1 MLLSVEFS
9 QIFTRIIMTKITKLD
24 GWTSIIIIEKHSSDS
39 ITNLDLMSISPS
51 LVLKDFRACV
61 APRVNN
67 VQVRVEFWMGEFWWQ
82 H

>member
-39 ITNLDLMSISPS
+39 ITNLDLMSISSS

-61 APRVNN
+61 APRANN